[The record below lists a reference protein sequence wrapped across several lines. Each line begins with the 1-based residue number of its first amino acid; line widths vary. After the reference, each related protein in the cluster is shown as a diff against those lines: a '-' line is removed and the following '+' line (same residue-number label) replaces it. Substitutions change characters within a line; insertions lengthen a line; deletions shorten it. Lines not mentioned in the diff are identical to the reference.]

1 MTARPTNGEGK
12 VPSKSKSHTGRVLS
26 DLGIGIVTGKLSE
39 GSLLPGDQELL
50 ARYRVSRT
58 VLREA
63 LKTLSAKGLVKAR
76 ARVGTRVT
84 PRASW
89 NLFDP
94 DVLFWHASAGFRPE
108 FLAHLAEVRMA
119 LEPEAAAL
127 AAQRRTPEGLATI
140 NDWAERMAKPRISPA
155 DFVKADLGFHLAVAE
170 AAANPFFISI
180 STLVEVV
187 LVAML
192 TISSPADDEEA
203 LKISVAQH
211 RRIAKAIADQK
222 PDEARRAM
230 QAVIQNGI
238 DNARARNGMRG

>member
-1 MTARPTNGEGK
+1 MTERHVAGESKAR
-12 VPSKSKSHTGRVLS
+12 SRSHTTRVVN
-26 DLGIGIVTGKLSE
+26 DLGLGIVSGKLSE

-50 ARYRVSRT
+50 GKYRVSRT

-84 PRASW
+84 PRSSW
-89 NLFDP
+89 NLFDS
-94 DVLFWHASAGFRPE
+94 DVLLWYAESGFEPE
-108 FLAHLAEVRMA
+108 FLAHLAEIRMA

-127 AAQRRTPEGLATI
+127 AAQRRTAEGLATI
-140 NDWAERMAKPRISPA
+140 EAWAERMAKPEISPA

-180 STLVEVV
+180 STLVELV

-192 TISSPADDEEA
+192 TISSPAEDSAE
-203 LKISVAQH
+203 LKNSVAQH
-211 RRIAKAIADQK
+211 RRIAKAIADEK

-238 DNARARNGMRG
+238 DAARRRGGMLG

>member
-1 MTARPTNGEGK
+1 MASR
-12 VPSKSKSHTGRVLS
+12 SHTTRVVN
-26 DLGIGIVTGKLSE
+26 DLGIDIVSGKLSE

-50 ARYRVSRT
+50 AKYRVSRT

-63 LKTLSAKGLVKAR
+63 LKTLSAKGLIKAR

-84 PRASW
+84 PHATW
-89 NLFDP
+89 NLFDS
-94 DVLFWHASAGFRPE
+94 DVLLWYARAGFQPE
-108 FLAHLAEVRMA
+108 FLAHLAEIRMA

-127 AAQRRTPEGLATI
+127 AAQRRTTEGLAAI
-140 NDWAERMAKPRISPA
+140 EDWAEQMAEPSISPP
-155 DFVKADLGFHLAVAE
+155 DFVRADLGFHLAVAE

-180 STLVEVV
+180 STLVELV

-192 TISSPADDEEA
+192 TISSPAEDADE
-203 LKISVAQH
+203 LRSSVAQH
-211 RRIAKAIADQK
+211 KRVAKAIADRK

-238 DNARARNGMRG
+238 DAARQRGGMIG

>member
-1 MTARPTNGEGK
+1 MTGRQAAAEGRAPAR
-12 VPSKSKSHTGRVLS
+12 SHTSRVVG
-26 DLGIGIVTGKLSE
+26 DLGIGIVTGKISE

-50 ARYRVSRT
+50 AHYRVSRT

-63 LKTLSAKGLVKAR
+63 LKTLAAKGLIKAK

-94 DVLFWHASAGFRPE
+94 DVLLWYAGAGFRPE

-127 AAQRRTPEGLATI
+127 AAQRRTAEGLAAM
-140 NDWAERMAKPRISPA
+140 NGWVERMARPAISPA

-238 DNARARNGMRG
+238 DNARARTDWPG

>member
-1 MTARPTNGEGK
+1 MTQRQVAGEGNAR
-12 VPSKSKSHTGRVLS
+12 SRSHTGRVVG
-26 DLGIGIVTGKLSE
+26 DLGLGIVTGKLSE

-50 ARYRVSRT
+50 AKYRVSRT

-84 PRASW
+84 PRSSW
-89 NLFDP
+89 NLFDS
-94 DVLFWHASAGFRPE
+94 DVLLWHAEAGFRPE
-108 FLAHLAEVRMA
+108 FLGHLAEIRMA

-127 AAQRRTPEGLATI
+127 AAQRRSSDGLAAI
-140 NDWAERMAKPRISPA
+140 NEWAALMAKPAISPE

-192 TISSPADDEEA
+192 TISSPADNEEQ
-203 LKISVAQH
+203 LKASVAQH

-238 DNARARNGMRG
+238 DQARGRGGMPG